1 MTALHSMRRSYSPC
15 RQVIKGCGVIQS
27 DGIDIAIMRKMC
39 GSLEAAG
46 FSAENIT
53 YGMGGGLLQK
63 VGGRLREEAAINHE
77 GGFPHS
83 LKCFS

>member
-1 MTALHSMRRSYSPC
+1 MVLLGAIDQGPPPALC
-15 RQVIKGCGVIQS
+15 AQVIKGCGVIQS
-27 DGIDIAIMRKMC
+27 DGIDIAVMRKMC

-63 VGGRLREEAAINHE
+63 VGWTGCHAHVM
-77 GGFPHS
+77 GGGGCR
-83 LKCFS
+83 K

>member
-1 MTALHSMRRSYSPC
+1 M
-15 RQVIKGCGVIQS
+15 IQS

-53 YGMGGGLLQK
+53 YGMRGGRLQK
-63 VGGRLREEAAINHE
+63 VGGRLRAEGRPPEAGE
-77 GGFPHS
+77 
-83 LKCFS
+83 

>member
-1 MTALHSMRRSYSPC
+1 MVLFGAIDQGPPPALC
-15 RQVIKGCGVIQS
+15 AQVIKGCGVIQS
-27 DGIDIAIMRKMC
+27 DGIDIAVMRKMC

-63 VGGRLREEAAINHE
+63 VGWRGCDMHVM
-77 GGFPHS
+77 GGGGCR
-83 LKCFS
+83 K

>member
-1 MTALHSMRRSYSPC
+1 M
-15 RQVIKGCGVIQS
+15 IQS
-27 DGIDIAIMRKMC
+27 DGIDIEIMRKMC

-63 VGGRLREEAAINHE
+63 VGGLSQRATWVYL
-77 GGFPHS
+77 G
-83 LKCFS
+83 

>member
-1 MTALHSMRRSYSPC
+1 M
-15 RQVIKGCGVIQS
+15 IQS
-27 DGIDIAIMRKMC
+27 DGIDITVMRKMC

-63 VGGRLREEAAINHE
+63 VGWLDNEVA
-77 GGFPHS
+77 
-83 LKCFS
+83 